1 MEEASHPETAVKKE
15 PLQRIHAQ
23 RVSRTRT
30 KECRDLVLPFLLGQ
44 KFSGAVGY
52 ADTSEV
58 EFLLAGK
65 GESAS
70 ETGSFNMLLRNG
82 EHILARYC

>member
-1 MEEASHPETAVKKE
+1 MPKELAAEPYKDKRMPRFGLAILVGPEV
-15 PLQRIHAQ
+15 
-23 RVSRTRT
+23 
-30 KECRDLVLPFLLGQ
+30 D
-44 KFSGAVGY
+44 FSGAVGY